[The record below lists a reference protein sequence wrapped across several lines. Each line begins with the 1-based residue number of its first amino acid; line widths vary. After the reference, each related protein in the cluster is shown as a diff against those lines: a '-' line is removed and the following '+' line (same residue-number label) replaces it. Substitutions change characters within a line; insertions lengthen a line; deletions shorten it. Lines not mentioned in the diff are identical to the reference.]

1 MLKRILFVFL
11 MVIALSVATVSA
23 VNAGGDK
30 VRGENGEGDVVQNC
44 LNFGECPYG
53 DYTPTP

>member
-1 MLKRILFVFL
+1 